1 MVRMGRRR
9 WAKGHGFVLIA
20 VMFLLFVTAMLSVT
34 LARRWE
40 LENRA
45 VKERDLLWIG
55 GQFRLALASYA
66 AATPAGLST
75 EPRTLDELLRD
86 TRVRPE
92 RQHLRR
98 LYIDP
103 MTGNSDWGLVLT
115 PAGGI
120 AGVYSRSAAKPLE
133 RDRVWPV
140 DPFFPP
146 ARRYSDWVFSPARP
160 VWQPVNPGRDQPDSR
175 Q

>member
-1 MVRMGRRR
+1 MVRMGQRGRAQGR
-9 WAKGHGFVLIA
+9 GFVLIA

-55 GQFRLALASYA
+55 GQFRLALAGYA

-103 MTGNSDWGLVLT
+103 MTGDADWGLVLT

-120 AGVYSRSAAKPLE
+120 AGVYSRSGARPLA

-146 ARRYSDWVFSPARP
+146 ATRYSEWVFSPRRP
-160 VWQPVNPGRDQPDSR
+160 PWIPANPGRDQPDRR